1 MKDRSGTHRMMAAL
15 ATYWLTVGASF
26 FLMFRFCE
34 RCSMDNAYLGEV
46 LLGALSVVIGLLVTV
61 SWLVAARREA
71 RRGLAAGGVAGIGV
85 AAVIVVIGSTRT
97 LVPPALFP
105 MELLLLIV
113 GGAATVAFAARR
125 R

>member
-1 MKDRSGTHRMMAAL
+1 MMAAL